1 MFEEVPAERRGV
13 ARLLPVR
20 RIVLG
25 PFVLGGGMLLAAV
38 GGSVAVAAA
47 AATMITASAI
57 GYNDAP
63 ARPGH
68 PVSSA
73 SSPQQTLAARRPP
86 VHPQRAT
93 PAASSAAGQT
103 AVTHPSG
110 RAPAVSAG
118 VPRSAGTALPA
129 PIATPTSRP
138 PVRSSTSTMPPS
150 SPASSPSPTPSTTA
164 PLGNAVIHVNGYDQ
178 ASGRLAYQFAAQAGT
193 GSDGGDQYQIL
204 DSDTFTAALAPSITI
219 TSDGGICPA
228 AGATCTRD
236 QLIQAADSGFF
247 AVVAIDADGDLRS
260 IVEVGFQP
268 PSPKL
273 APAPSSSDSQPVGPS
288 PAASSTPSPGS

>member
-25 PFVLGGGMLLAAV
+25 PFVLGGGMLLATV

-57 GYNDAP
+57 GANDAP

-73 SSPQQTLAARRPP
+73 SSPQQPLAARRPP
-86 VHPQRAT
+86 AHHQRAT
-93 PAASSAAGQT
+93 PVAPPEGGLT
-103 AVTHPSG
+103 TVTRPSG
-110 RAPAVSAG
+110 PAPAAA
-118 VPRSAGTALPA
+118 PRSTSAALPA
-129 PIATPTSRP
+129 PVQITATRP
-138 PVRSSTSTMPPS
+138 PVGSSALTAPPS
-150 SPASSPSPTPSTTA
+150 SPASSPSPTPSTSA
-164 PLGNAVIHVNGYDQ
+164 PLGNAVIHVSGYDQ
-178 ASGRLAYQFAAQAGT
+178 TSGRLAYQFAVQAG
-193 GSDGGDQYQIL
+193 GDGGDQYEIS

-219 TSDGGICPA
+219 TSGGGICPP
-228 AGATCTRD
+228 AGAACTRD
-236 QLIQAADSGFF
+236 QLIQAAGSGFF
-247 AVVAIDADGDLRS
+247 AVAAIDAQGDLRS
-260 IVEVGFQP
+260 IVEVGFQS

-273 APAPSSSDSQPVGPS
+273 APAPSSSDSNRGSQPGGPS
-288 PAASSTPSPGS
+288 PTASSTPSVAS